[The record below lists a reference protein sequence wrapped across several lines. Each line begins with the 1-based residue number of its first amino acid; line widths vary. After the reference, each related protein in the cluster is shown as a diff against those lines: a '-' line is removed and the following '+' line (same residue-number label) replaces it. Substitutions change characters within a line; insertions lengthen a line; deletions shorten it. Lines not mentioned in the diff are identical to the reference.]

1 MVGSRDSWDA
11 RALPSLAGRTY
22 LVTGATAGLGFFS
35 AEQLATAGAHVILSG
50 RNVNRL
56 TAARAAIGRRVP
68 GASLESMIIDVTKRS
83 VVRSAAASL
92 SSHERLDGVILNA
105 GIVHPPRKREEID
118 GHETVLTTN
127 VLGHFALAAGLLPTL
142 AKAGRDYGTGRMVWL
157 GSVSTASW
165 KTTKIDPD
173 LTENYSAAR
182 AYVQSKFM
190 VQALAVEAQ
199 RRLDEAD
206 VAVTS
211 VLAHPG
217 YSLSGRT
224 DAVAGVNEVRRLK
237 RFFANLQAPFTQ
249 SKEAGAASQVR
260 ALIDPLV
267 QGGDLVG
274 PARTFTGAPRI
285 FPAAKS
291 MSLTERSRLPEVG
304 REVWGFCEKATRTSW
319 PFIAAQS
326 PRN

>member
-22 LVTGATAGLGFFS
+22 LVTGATSGLGFFS
-35 AEQLATAGAHVILSG
+35 AEQLAAAGAHVILSG
-50 RNVNRL
+50 RNVNKL
-56 TAARAAIGRRVP
+56 TAARAAIGRRVA

-92 SSHERLDGVILNA
+92 SSHDRLDGVILNA
-105 GIVHPPRKREEID
+105 GIVHPPRKREEVD
-118 GHETVLTTN
+118 GHEVVLTTN

-165 KTTKIDPD
+165 KTIKVDPE
-173 LTENYSAAR
+173 LTENYSGPR

-190 VQALAVEAQ
+190 VQTLAAEAQ
-199 RRLDEAD
+199 RRLDEAN

-211 VLAHPG
+211 VIAHPG

-224 DAVAGVNEVRRLK
+224 EAVAGVNEVRRLK
-237 RFFANLQAPFTQ
+237 RFFANLQAPVSQ
-249 SKEAGAASQVR
+249 SKELGATAQVR

-267 QGGDLVG
+267 QGGDLIG
-274 PARTFTGAPRI
+274 PARTFTGPPRI
-285 FPAAKS
+285 YPAAKPTK
-291 MSLTERSRLPEVG
+291 LTERSRRPEVG
-304 REVWGFCEKATRTSW
+304 RDVWEFCESATRTVW
-319 PFIAAQS
+319 PFTAAQS
-326 PRN
+326 PRD

>member
-22 LVTGATAGLGFFS
+22 LVTGATSGLGYFS
-35 AEQLATAGAHVILSG
+35 AEQLAGAGAHVILSG

-68 GASLESMIIDVTKRS
+68 GASLESMIIDVTKGS

-92 SSHERLDGVILNA
+92 SSHERLDGVIFNA
-105 GIVHPPRKREEID
+105 GIVHPPRKREEVD
-118 GHETVLTTN
+118 GHEVVLTTN

-142 AKAGRDYGTGRMVWL
+142 AKSGRDYGTGRMVWL
-157 GSVSTASW
+157 GSVSTVSW
-165 KTTKIDPD
+165 KTNAIDPE
-173 LTENYSAAR
+173 LKENYSGPR

-190 VQALAVEAQ
+190 VQALASEAQ

-206 VAVTS
+206 VAVES
-211 VLAHPG
+211 VIAHPG

-224 DAVAGVNEVRRLK
+224 NAVAGVNEVRRLK
-237 RFFANLQAPFTQ
+237 RFFANLQAPVTQ

-267 QGGDLVG
+267 KGGDLVG
-274 PARTFTGAPRI
+274 PSRTFTGPPRI
-285 FPAAKS
+285 YPADKVTK
-291 MSLTERSRLPEVG
+291 LTERSRLPEVG
-304 REVWGFCEKATRTSW
+304 REVWQFCESATRTTW
-319 PFIAAQS
+319 PFAAS
-326 PRN
+326 RAPRG